1 MPFPDSPRDWM
12 NAHCPLLDGQF
23 VFLDPQWW
31 DTHLLSDGAVEV
43 LREAARAIES
53 DHFEAFLQDV
63 EAAGGW
69 PPGLERLAH
78 ALTTLPGRS
87 TTKGQPE

>member
-1 MPFPDSPRDWM
+1 M

-23 VFLDPQWW
+23 VFLDPLWW
-31 DTHLLSDGAVEV
+31 DTHLLSAGAVEV

-53 DHFEAFLQDV
+53 GEFEAFNRDV
-63 EAAGGW
+63 EVAGGW

-78 ALTTLPGRS
+78 ALASLQRRPS
-87 TTKGQPE
+87 TEGQPE